1 MSILRSVLA
10 REPAS
15 RVALLYGNRTAR
27 SIIFKRELEALKD
40 RFLARLS
47 VHHVLSR
54 ERQELEIFNGRIDAG
69 KIEAVLNAALPP
81 EAIDHALLCG
91 PGDLIE
97 KSRSAL
103 LLLGV
108 LPAGIHVEHFSADG
122 MPAFAPKPP
131 EPKPEVQAEGMIEI
145 RLNGLDHVVPL
156 LPGETI
162 VEAGLRHGLEMPYS
176 CRGG

>member
-15 RVALLYGNRTAR
+15 RIALLYGNRTAQ

-54 ERQELEIFNGRIDAG
+54 ERQELELFNGRIDAG
-69 KIEAVLNAALPP
+69 KIEAVLKAALP
-81 EAIDHALLCG
+81 ADRVDHAFLCG

-97 KSRSAL
+97 ASRSAL
-103 LLLGV
+103 LRV
-108 LPAGIHVEHFSADG
+108 RVFPERLPHQPFTLHR
-122 MPAFAPKPP
+122 PP
-131 EPKPEVQAEGMIEI
+131 PTP
-145 RLNGLDHVVPL
+145 P
-156 LPGETI
+156 T
-162 VEAGLRHGLEMPYS
+162 
-176 CRGG
+176 